1 MKFPFGTFNPTSL
14 QTTAAAPPF
23 PCEHFVVLLL
33 SFYSYFYILQI
44 HPNKHLGNSMRV
56 HLINYEII
64 PMKIFCP
71 EKIQITSH
79 VPFTLFSLTL
89 RIVPTND
96 GHICDPWNA
105 TDEVLQLCWRHLVT
119 IFLINLLA
127 YLTGLLLTCS
137 PFTLISSFLRST
149 M

>member
-1 MKFPFGTFNPTSL
+1 MNATRRVPILRVASACDSIYVAQIYLHTKNNKVTSKNKVGTRDPIRFKT
-14 QTTAAAPPF
+14 
-23 PCEHFVVLLL
+23 H
-33 SFYSYFYILQI
+33 
-44 HPNKHLGNSMRV
+44 
-56 HLINYEII
+56 YEIF
-64 PMKIFCP
+64 PWKIFCP

-105 TDEVLQLCWRHLVT
+105 TDEVLQLRWRHLLT
-119 IFLINLLA
+119 IFLTNLLA
-127 YLTGLLLTCS
+127 HLTALLLTCS